1 MDARQCEKRPFRLDM
16 GGLGCAHSAFVLHHD
31 WRMDS
36 VQNQEKGVLQAVQN
50 RVVGRFACGDF
61 HVLGV
66 LRFLLK
72 AKNHKHNVGEVYDKG
87 RD

>member
-16 GGLGCAHSAFVLHHD
+16 GGLGCAHSAFVLYHD

-36 VQNQEKGVLQAVQN
+36 VQNKEKGVLQAVQN